1 MNKKYRVSEFAE
13 LIGTSAKTVYKMEER
28 NELKTDTERING
40 REIKVI
46 IATDEEI
53 EKFRGNNSFNGVIN
67 RNYEDILTDTNHSQN
82 SNSDV
87 SVSEMFD
94 KFIEI
99 SNNYNERIKTLN
111 EELIDSKSKLL
122 LLEDKAGRENEFFK
136 EISELKT
143 VNEQLQNRN
152 EQLRSSNQK
161 VINWLSGVIILLC
174 MVITVMVTVNVVNNS
189 KNSDPAQKNE
199 PSQQVVVQPVKKAR
213 R

>member
-40 REIKVI
+40 REVKVI
-46 IATDEEI
+46 IASDEEI

-99 SNNYNERIKTLN
+99 SNNYNEQIKTLN

-174 MVITVMVTVNVVNNS
+174 MVITVMVTVNIVNNS
-189 KNSDPAQKNE
+189 KKTDPVQKNE
-199 PSQQVVVQPVKKAR
+199 PSQQVVVQPVKKGSK
-213 R
+213 